1 MALWRAI
8 VRGYLR
14 LIAPVADW
22 LVAAGVRPNTITV
35 LGTACCGIA
44 GTCFAT
50 GWIRLGG
57 WFLGITALWDV
68 LDGTVARR
76 TGQATDYGAFF
87 DSTLD
92 RVADGALLGGLAV
105 YFAREGPLY
114 SPVMVALS
122 VAALVGAQVTSYTRA
137 RGEALGHDLKTGWL
151 QRPERITI
159 LAAPQAFFGDGLGG
173 WSLRIVVLVLLVS
186 SWVTVAQRMTEMR
199 RRTGA

>member
-1 MALWRAI
+1 MVLWRAI
-8 VRGYLR
+8 IRGYLR
-14 LIAPVADW
+14 LIAPVGDW

-35 LGTACCGIA
+35 IGTTCCGIA
-44 GTCFAT
+44 GACFAS
-50 GWIRLGG
+50 GWIRTGG

-76 TGQATDYGAFF
+76 TGLASAYGAFF

-92 RVADGALLGGLAV
+92 RVADGALLGGLAIF
-105 YFAREGPLY
+105 FARPGPLY
-114 SPVMVALS
+114 SPGMVGLS
-122 VAALVGAQVTSYTRA
+122 IAALVGAQVTSYTRA

-159 LAAPQAFFGDGLGG
+159 LAAPQAFFGTGFGG
-173 WSLRIVVLVLLVS
+173 WSLRLVVLVLLVT

-199 RRTGA
+199 RRTTA